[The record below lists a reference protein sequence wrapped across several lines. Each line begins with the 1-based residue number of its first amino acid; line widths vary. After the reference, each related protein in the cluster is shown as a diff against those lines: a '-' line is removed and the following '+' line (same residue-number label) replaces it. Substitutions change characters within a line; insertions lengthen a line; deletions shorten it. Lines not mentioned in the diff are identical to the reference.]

1 MAPSTQILLTSSL
14 IAAAFASL
22 FRATGRLDSNNF
34 QIDPNSV
41 QSPLVSQQTIFLP
54 WKAPFSRSNAY
65 IPSVDGSIFG
75 RSFTFPLQSDSTGI
89 IIGATLLPE
98 VQLTPQNPSGYK
110 YFDYNNVLYSGQY
123 ASLDIVLQGT
133 SPGEQAISRVP
144 VLIVT
149 KAVKCLGYNV
159 YTDNGTC
166 PPSKLDNNWMKPLNT
181 VTYMG
186 IGFNQNTPQSGLA
199 YSTPAT
205 NPFLNV
211 ISLNNQPAASMR
223 TGYILSMQGI
233 HLGLTTNNTQ
243 DAAWTSLQKW
253 TGPDP
258 RDWALPLV
266 SFTYDASVPA
276 IQAEALIGLGIT
288 QMYIQTTPDR
298 SLPNITVRDP
308 GPPPKPVQIVTPGT
322 KLTFAFPDF
331 ENAVG
336 GYDFVVGDTKFP
348 SLPTYVVPIR
358 NESTPFVNT
367 GRNFLFGFS
376 VAYDAVL
383 GRWGLMCERCR

>member
-1 MAPSTQILLTSSL
+1 MGSFSQILLASSL
-14 IAAAFASL
+14 TITAFASL
-22 FRATGRLDSNNF
+22 FQPTAKLDNDDF

-41 QSPLVSQQTIFLP
+41 LNPLLSQQTIFLP
-54 WKAPFSRSNAY
+54 WKAPFSRSNTY
-65 IPSVDGSIFG
+65 IPSVNGSIFG
-75 RSFTFPLQSDSTGI
+75 RSFTFPLQSDSTGL

-98 VQLTPQNPSGYK
+98 VKLTQHNPSGYK
-110 YFDYNNVLYSGQY
+110 FFDYNNVLFSGQY
-123 ASLDIVLQGT
+123 AGLDIVLQGT
-133 SPGEQAISRVP
+133 NPSEQAISRVP

-149 KAVKCLGYNV
+149 NVVRCLGYNV

-166 PPSKLDNNWMKPLNT
+166 PPSKLDNNWTQSLDT

-186 IGFNQNTPQSGLA
+186 IGFSQNTPGSDLS

-205 NPFLNV
+205 NPFLN
-211 ISLNNQPAASMR
+211 IIGLNDQTAASMR
-223 TGYILSMQGI
+223 TGYVLSMHGI

-243 DAAWTSLQKW
+243 DAAWTNLRKR

-266 SFTYDASVPA
+266 SFTYDDSVPTT
-276 IQAEALIGLGIT
+276 QADALIGLGIT
-288 QMYIQTTPDR
+288 QMYLQTTPDR

-308 GPPPKPVQIVTPGT
+308 GPPAKPVQIVTPGT
-322 KLTFAFPDF
+322 RLKFAFPSF

-348 SLPTYVVPIR
+348 SLPTYVVPIK
-358 NESTPFVNT
+358 NETMPCVNT